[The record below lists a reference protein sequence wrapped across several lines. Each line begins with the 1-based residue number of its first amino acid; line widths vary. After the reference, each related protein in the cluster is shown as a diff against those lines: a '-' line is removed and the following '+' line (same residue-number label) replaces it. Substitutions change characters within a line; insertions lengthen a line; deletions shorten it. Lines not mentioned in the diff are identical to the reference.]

1 MLTKI
6 QLLKEGSFDLA
17 IRASATGR
25 QALPP
30 SHRHSGRRCALRTEN
45 GVMQETLA
53 HLAGIERSHS
63 KVERGKHAA
72 TLVLIFKIAGA
83 LECNTAALMA

>member
-1 MLTKI
+1 
-6 QLLKEGSFDLA
+6 
-17 IRASATGR
+17 
-25 QALPP
+25 
-30 SHRHSGRRCALRTEN
+30 
-45 GVMQETLA
+45 MQETLA